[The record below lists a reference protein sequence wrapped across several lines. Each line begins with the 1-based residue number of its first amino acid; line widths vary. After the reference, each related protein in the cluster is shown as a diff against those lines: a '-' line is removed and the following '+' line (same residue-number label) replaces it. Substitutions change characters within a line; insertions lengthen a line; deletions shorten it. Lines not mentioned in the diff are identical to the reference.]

1 MPDRPRTPGP
11 GPARSLNRPER
22 DSLFLTRQFWGNVR
36 PSSGLR
42 ASGPSS
48 QRLSWLAQAQS
59 RLSEQERILS
69 GRELP
74 GVRKERRENSR
85 AEGAG
90 CPEGAGCDE
99 VLVSAEAED
108 GAAEMNRKKGH
119 NYLTVF
125 VGWVDDGVSG
135 RTQQFVFGDQAQ
147 GAGISL
153 HRISDRDALLCRR
166 QVGGP
171 IP

>member
-1 MPDRPRTPGP
+1 M
-11 GPARSLNRPER
+11 
-22 DSLFLTRQFWGNVR
+22 
-36 PSSGLR
+36 
-42 ASGPSS
+42 
-48 QRLSWLAQAQS
+48 AQAQS

-69 GRELP
+69 GRELS
-74 GVRKERRENSR
+74 GVRKERRRTRAELREHSR

-108 GAAEMNRKKGH
+108 GAGEMNRKKGH

-147 GAGISL
+147 GARISL
-153 HRISDRDALLCRR
+153 H
-166 QVGGP
+166 
-171 IP
+171 